1 MKPFFLNQASAR
13 WGRGVGALLLI
24 ALLTLPSWAAQVRAA
39 DTASVVSPSDPFA
52 DVIPSALASTERA
65 AADLS
70 AVRMDVALD
79 PDAATIGGEMTVTWR
94 NAAAEPLGEVWFR
107 LFPNADYY
115 DEGNL
120 AIADLTVDG
129 AAVEPDLELDDTALR
144 VPLPRAVA
152 PGGSATIAM
161 TFTSTVPANSTGSF
175 GIFNHDTKHGSWV
188 LADWYPVLA
197 VYEEGTGWALPPVT
211 SFGDPTYSPSAL
223 YDVQIA
229 APADLEVVATGIV
242 TEETATDQTPPSA
255 GGGLGGETPPS
266 SGGGLGGEIVT
277 RRLVAGPAR
286 DFVIV
291 ADDDDQAKSQDVGE
305 TRVTLWTAP
314 SLNATTRDKT
324 LDIATNA
331 LRFYN
336 ELWGPYPSRDIDLV
350 QVDPNGALGI
360 AWTGLLFL
368 DGPALLETYGDHDS
382 NGLATIVAHETS
394 HLWWGILVGGDSNAH
409 GYIQEG
415 LATTS
420 SLLFDEEAYGPDV
433 AASELNTWVIAPARR
448 LLSAGDA
455 MVDVPISDGQS
466 ESIRSDAT
474 YGKGTLGFLAIRQEI
489 GADAFNAALRDV
501 ASRYAWREMTPAQL
515 REAFERAS
523 GQDLTALWSH
533 WFDEA
538 AMTKAEIDALAKT
551 FG

>member
-1 MKPFFLNQASAR
+1 MVMAQKTPFSLRRWPAGFRMAS
-13 WGRGVGALLLI
+13 VLLI
-24 ALLTLPSWAAQVRAA
+24 MVLAVWPAWLTSARAA
-39 DTASVVSPSDPFA
+39 DTVSVAAPVDPFA
-52 DVIPSALASTERA
+52 DVIPQALAATERT

-79 PDAATIGGEMTVTWR
+79 PDASSIGGTMSVTWH
-94 NAAAEPLGEVWFR
+94 NAAAEPLDEVWFR

-115 DEGNL
+115 GEGNL
-120 AIADLTVDG
+120 AVSDLTVDG
-129 AAVEPDLELDDTALR
+129 TAVKPELSLGDTALR
-144 VPLPRAVA
+144 VPLPQPVA
-152 PGGSATIAM
+152 PGHSAEIAL
-161 TFTSTVPANSTGSF
+161 TFTSTVPADSTGSF

-197 VYEEGTGWALPPVT
+197 VYEEGNGWALPPVT

-229 APADLEVVATGIV
+229 APADLEVAATGVV
-242 TEETATDQTPPSA
+242 TDETTEGATVS
-255 GGGLGGETPPS
+255 
-266 SGGGLGGEIVT
+266 
-277 RRLVAGPAR
+277 RRYVAGPAR
-286 DFVIV
+286 DFAIV
-291 ADDDDQAKSQDVGE
+291 ADDDDQTTSKDAGE
-305 TRVTLWTAP
+305 TQVTLWTAP
-314 SLNATTRDKT
+314 NLNATTRDKT
-324 LDIATNA
+324 LGIAADA
-331 LRFYN
+331 LRFYDG
-336 ELWGPYPSRDIDLV
+336 LWGPYPSRDVDLV
-350 QVDPNGALGI
+350 EVDPNGALGI

-368 DGPALLETYGDHDS
+368 DGPALLETSGEHDS

-420 SLLFDEEAYGPDV
+420 SLLFDEEAFGPDV
-433 AASELNTWVIAPARR
+433 AASELDTWVIAPAQR
-448 LLSAGDA
+448 LLNAGDA
-455 MVDVPISDGQS
+455 VVDVPISADEN

-489 GADAFNAALRDV
+489 GKEAFNAALHDV

-515 REAFERAS
+515 RAAFERAS
-523 GQDLTALWSH
+523 GEDLSALWSH

-538 AMTKAEIDALAKT
+538 AMTKAEIDGLAKT